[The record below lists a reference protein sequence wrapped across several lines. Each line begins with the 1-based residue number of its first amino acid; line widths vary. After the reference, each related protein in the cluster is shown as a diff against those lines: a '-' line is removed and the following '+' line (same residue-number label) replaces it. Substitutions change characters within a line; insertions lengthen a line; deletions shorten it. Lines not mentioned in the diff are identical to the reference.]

1 MKFKIYILSLLV
13 FFVVSG
19 LMAQKGKEVE
29 YSVLRN
35 DPAKLTP
42 VVLSLDFL
50 TADTWNTNS
59 YMGIN
64 IRPEINIPKYGQI
77 NIDYR
82 RAFLDNNAR
91 GSDYLSGKQLAPEGK
106 LKKHRSF
113 EITFGI
119 NLLHKDK
126 TKQLPVVLST
136 SRIYSGSA
144 FNINS
149 VDYIDVAGKVRTCLQ
164 ARVGYQ
170 VFNSTIDLAEA
181 ENEGT
186 GFRINNVLSPDSVFR
201 FNQYT
206 KLDGYSG
213 IAGRTRMNFQ
223 VFNIGLSLKRIT
235 NLWVENNA
243 SASGISSNAT
253 TYDFYF
259 DALVNLK
266 TSFANFVTNANEYAI
281 THANPRKLGWRMG
294 WSAHVTRG
302 AFMTYKVEV
311 GARPLFKQDKKGILG
326 DNAFLL
332 LSAGWSFGIG
342 SKLKLKRDA

>member
-1 MKFKIYILSLLV
+1 
-13 FFVVSG
+13 
-19 LMAQKGKEVE
+19 MAANTMAAQTTKKAKGKEVE
-29 YSVLRN
+29 YLVLRD
-35 DPAKLTP
+35 DPDKLTP

-82 RAFLDNNAR
+82 LAYLDGTA
-91 GSDYLSGKQLAPEGK
+91 GSSILSNQLIPEGK

-113 EITFGI
+113 EITAGI
-119 NLLHKDK
+119 NLFHKDREK
-126 TKQLPVVLST
+126 MLPVVLSS

-144 FNINS
+144 ININ
-149 VDYIDVAGKVRTCLQ
+149 KVEYVEVLGTVRKCLQ
-164 ARVGYQ
+164 ARVGYENFRSP
-170 VFNSTIDLAEA
+170 VELSDA

-186 GFRINNVLSPDSVFR
+186 GFRINNVLSPDSIFR

-213 IAGRTRMNFQ
+213 IGGRTRMNFQ
-223 VFNIGLSLKRIT
+223 VLNLGLSYKRIT
-235 NLWVENNA
+235 NLWIENDRSPSGIASNA
-243 SASGISSNAT
+243 S

-259 DALVNLK
+259 DLLLNLK
-266 TSFANFVTNANEYAI
+266 TSFANFVTRANEYAI
-281 THANPRKLGWRMG
+281 THANPKKLGWRLG

-302 AFMTYKVEV
+302 AFMTYKVEF

-342 SKLKLKRDA
+342 AKHK